1 LTETS
6 EGRGEK
12 PEPPPDTAFLPILL
26 YVFGF
31 FLALAAL
38 AFLAAWLWRR
48 L

>member
-1 LTETS
+1 LTEDPDR
-6 EGRGEK
+6 RGEE

-38 AFLAAWLWRR
+38 AFFAAWLWRR